1 MKDRERWWQ
10 RQTERWAG
18 SGGVADA
25 EGAGRD
31 QDADE

>member
-1 MKDRERWWQ
+1 MVAETNREMGGDLEGWQ
-10 RQTERWAG
+10 MQ
-18 SGGVADA
+18 